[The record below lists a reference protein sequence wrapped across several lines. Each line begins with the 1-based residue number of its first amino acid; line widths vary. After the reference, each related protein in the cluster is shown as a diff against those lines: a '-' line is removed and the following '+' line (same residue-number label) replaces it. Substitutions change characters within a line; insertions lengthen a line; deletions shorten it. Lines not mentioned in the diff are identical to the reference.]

1 MNEVI
6 GLAVGFAFVCI
17 VIIASV
23 LYFRKKECPTP
34 SEKDGIYDSKCKLTG
49 CVIGKQLYKDKC
61 YSIGDACEIEKPV
74 VNGGYT
80 IDKGGNCILNS
91 CGTDEFVVDDK
102 CITQGGPCTP
112 PGTPDPNGEY
122 MTTDDGCSLYNC
134 KNGYELKDGAC
145 VCTGNKQVVDGNC
158 VCQKENPSGGCHDT
172 GESCEPDGTRVDN
185 GNYKIDT
192 FYRCTIDSCT
202 GDTDKYTFAPD
213 ETREKCE
220 MTCKGNWSDPQKNCE
235 TCTKFQTK
243 DGKQCLKAGDECGT
257 YKAYRIPQKKYVFAN
272 ADPNGPLQCCK
283 HGLSKSKKAKCDPPN

>member
-6 GLAVGFAFVCI
+6 GLAIGSVFVLI
-17 VIIASV
+17 VIIVSV

-34 SEKDGIYDSKCKLTG
+34 SEKDGIYDAKCKLTG

-91 CGTDEFVVDDK
+91 CEGEDVVKVDDK

-112 PGTPDPNGEY
+112 SGTPDPNGEY

-145 VCTGNKQVVDGNC
+145 KCEGNKQVVDGKC
-158 VCQKENPSGGCHDT
+158 ICQKENPSGGCHDIRD
-172 GESCEPDGTRVDN
+172 SCEPDGTRVDN
-185 GNYKIDT
+185 GIYKIDT
-192 FYRCTIDSCT
+192 FYRCTIGSCT
-202 GDTDKYTFAPD
+202 GDTDNYTFAPN
-213 ETREKCE
+213 ETREKCV
-220 MTCKGNWSDPQKNCE
+220 MTCKGKWSGDDCKTCE
-235 TCTKFQTK
+235 GFVK
-243 DGKQCLKAGDECGT
+243 GDECIAKGDVCEDKSFHDHIVYQNDDGSYYCGPCPPGQEWKRAGT
-257 YKAYRIPQKKYVFAN
+257 FSTKKCR
-272 ADPNGPLQCCK
+272 DK
-283 HGLSKSKKAKCDPPN
+283 